1 MDVPRIIITAHDGT
15 AKGDLDARKVIELTT
30 VAEVNGEHSMSIT
43 TMQELVKGDRLLN
56 RDGMGA
62 WHEYV
67 VESIESSHET
77 AGVVIHTYWC
87 PWSVQHDL
95 SGTFVTGMPGTG
107 GTPATASEALLAAL
121 AGTERWTRGEVG
133 ITTTGS
139 ASFWRMSGWEAL
151 QELASVWGGEVR
163 ADITVGSAG
172 VVSRSVSLVEH
183 VGSAT
188 ASRRFDYGFDTSGIR
203 RTVADQLWTAR
214 VMPLGASEQTDTGG
228 YGRKI
233 TIEDANGGVAWI
245 ENPATAN
252 LTRVPDGAGGWEYP
266 VQVVENGEC
275 KTPDELLAWAT
286 EHLDEWTTPKVSY
299 EADVIQLSLAGMD
312 AHGVAEGDEVA
323 VVDRTF
329 GTDGLRISGRAL
341 RIEEDLLQ
349 PSNTQIT
356 ITNLRDTLGDTL
368 GDLARAN
375 ASTESMVTNMGAY
388 QASSEYISS
397 LLARL
402 NSEAN
407 ATGGFTYI
415 TQGQGIR
422 TYDVPVSDP
431 LVGAEATSCVE
442 VKGGTIRIAT
452 KQTADSDWD
461 WRLVFTDG
469 HVVAEMVTALNVTA
483 GWIQGINGTYIDLDS
498 GTVLLGDSA
507 GFHMVADST
516 ELGFYQGQTRVAYVS
531 NEMLYVP
538 LAVGV
543 NAIQVGDENSTS
555 WQWKL
560 RSNGNFQL
568 KYVGQVS
575 DGN

>member
-1 MDVPRIIITAHDGT
+1 MDAPRIIITAHDGT

-30 VAEVNGEHSMSIT
+30 VAEVNGEHSMTIT
-43 TMQELVKGDRLLN
+43 TMQELAKGDRLLH

-67 VESIESSHET
+67 VESIESTHET
-77 AGVVIHTYWC
+77 AGAVTHTYWC

-95 SGTFVTGMPGTG
+95 SGTFVTTMPGTG

-121 AGTERWTRGEVG
+121 TGTARWTRGEVG

-151 QELASVWGGEVR
+151 QELVNVWGGEVR
-163 ADITVGSAG
+163 ADITVGSTG
-172 VVSRSVSLVEH
+172 VVSRSVSLVSH
-183 VGSAT
+183 VGSST
-188 ASRRFDYGFDTSGIR
+188 ASRRFDYGFDTSGIT

-214 VMPLGASEQTDTGG
+214 VMPLGAAQQTDAGG

-233 TIEDANGGVAWI
+233 TIEDANDGVAWI
-245 ENPATAN
+245 ENPATAD
-252 LTRVPDGAGGWEYP
+252 LTRVPDGSGGWEYP
-266 VQVVENGEC
+266 VQVVENGNC
-275 KTPDELLAWAT
+275 KTADELLAWAT

-375 ASTESMVTNMGAY
+375 ASTESMVTSMGAY
-388 QASSEYISS
+388 QASSDYISS

-407 ATGGFTYI
+407 ATGGYTYI
-415 TQGQGIR
+415 TEGQGIR

-483 GWIQGINGTYIDLDS
+483 GWIQGVNGTYIDLDS
-498 GTVLLGDSA
+498 GTVLLGDA
-507 GFHMVADST
+507 QGFHMVADST

-543 NAIQVGDENSTS
+543 NAIQVGDGENTS

-560 RSNGNFQL
+560 RRNGNFQL
-568 KYVGQVS
+568 KYVGA
-575 DGN
+575 GE